1 MAKSESQMRA
11 LLRGVNKAKTGP
23 KLTADPASASAI
35 RDPKTGELHRRG
47 SEQFRKMEAAH
58 AAR

>member
-1 MAKSESQMRA
+1 MAKSESQMRF
-11 LLRGVNKAKTGP
+11 LLRGASKKTTGP

-35 RDPKTGELHRRG
+35 RDPKTGELHDRR
-47 SEQFRKMEAAH
+47 SPEFQKMEKRL